1 MTIKITDNFLMIK
14 NQNNDICEFHEATN
28 IKEFDTFSELEVFTK
43 NCNNNNILI
52 AIPFAGIFEKYPDI
66 QPKFTSK
73 IIAAKITNTV
83 EFKISDLEEY
93 KYQSFEILDLNHQ
106 KSEKEMLETISNVIN
121 QEINNGSGSN
131 FTIANQATGSI
142 KNFSTN
148 HAISLFYRL
157 CKQETNAYQIFL
169 LKINDQFIIGA
180 SPECHLNIKNQDV
193 TMQPISGTYRKTSK
207 NIQTHKSDLLEFLRN
222 QKEIDELF
230 MTVDEELKMM
240 AKICPSGG
248 MVIGPR
254 LREMSK
260 VIHTE
265 YLLTGKTNLEILDC
279 IKESMHAATV
289 VGSPIKKAA
298 EISEIYN
305 NFDRSFYGG
314 IIGII
319 KDCDNFDSSI
329 VIRSIEINKNGKFKA
344 QAGASIVKD
353 SNPADEVAE
362 INAKLSSILS
372 LINDYNENKPETISD
387 YLFMDNEISIELNK
401 RNQNLS
407 KFLMFKNSTSS
418 NQMQKIK
425 KSAIIINNE
434 DDFTNMFIHILVHLG
449 IESKV
454 IHYSK
459 FDATKI
465 KDQIAILGPGPGNP
479 NSIMDNKINI
489 NDQIAKTLL
498 NTDSKIKF
506 AGICLGHQII
516 AKNLGFEV
524 NKSAI
529 GTQGEQVEI
538 DYFGQKEICG
548 FYNTFYAKYQPKINH
563 ELEISYNHKNLD
575 IYGIRGQK
583 FFTMQFHPESILTT
597 NGLDIIKSELDI
609 LYSK

>member
-52 AIPFAGIFEKYPDI
+52 AIPFAGIFEKYQDI

-73 IIAAKITNTV
+73 IIASKTTIPV
-83 EFKISDLEEY
+83 EFKITDLEEY
-93 KYQSFEILDLNHQ
+93 KDQAFEILNLNYQ
-106 KSEKEMLETISNVIN
+106 KSEKEMLETISNVIHT
-121 QEINNGSGSN
+121 EINNGSGSN

-142 KNFSTN
+142 KNFSTDQ
-148 HAISLFYRL
+148 AIAMFYKL
-157 CKQETNAYQIFL
+157 CKQEPNAYQIFL
-169 LKINDQFIIGA
+169 LKINNQFIIGA

-193 TMQPISGTYRKTSK
+193 TMQPISGTYRKTAK
-207 NIQTHKSDLLEFLRN
+207 NIQTHKTDLLAFVKN
-222 QKEIDELF
+222 QKEINELF

-265 YLLTGKTNLEILDC
+265 YLLTGKTKLEIADC

-314 IIGII
+314 ILGII
-319 KDCDNFDSSI
+319 KNCNDFDSSI
-329 VIRSIEINKNGKFKA
+329 IIRSIEINKNGEFKA
-344 QAGASIVKD
+344 YAGASIVKD

-372 LINDYNENKPETISD
+372 VINDCSDDKSETVAD
-387 YLFMDNEISIELNK
+387 CLFMDNEISIELNK

-407 KFLMFKNSTSS
+407 KFLMFKNSVHS
-418 NQMQKIK
+418 NQPQKIK

-434 DDFTNMFIHILVHLG
+434 DDFTNMLLHILVHLG
-449 IESKV
+449 VESKV
-454 IHYSK
+454 IHYSD
-459 FDATKI
+459 FDITKMTN
-465 KDQIAILGPGPGNP
+465 QIIILGPGPGNP
-479 NSIMDNKINI
+479 NSTMDSKIKI
-489 NDQIAKTLL
+489 NDQIAKALL
-498 NTDSKIKF
+498 NPDSKIKF

-516 AKNLGFEV
+516 SKNLGFEV
-524 NKSAI
+524 KKSAI
-529 GTQGEQVEI
+529 STQGEQVEI

-548 FYNTFYAKYQPKINH
+548 FYNTFYAKYQPKISHALEVAYNH
-563 ELEISYNHKNLD
+563 ENLD
-575 IYGIRGQK
+575 IYGIRGRN
-583 FFTMQFHPESILTT
+583 FFTTQFHPESILTT